1 MDKKTGTIILL
12 IIFLP
17 CDTNTHFLKKL
28 TLISLLSI
36 IVLSQFGY
44 YCFCTLQIYAAKES
58 AKEQILKQIPE
69 NLLTKISMEDY
80 GNAIKWEEEGREFS
94 LMGAMYD
101 VVKIKNEHGKNI
113 LLCINDAK
121 EDEILAAFASVII
134 NNSGTSSGSSGH
146 QTIIK
151 FSIPEWI
158 SECYNYDFLGININT
173 STEYFKYDSS
183 LHSGAKEVNSPPP
196 NFYI

>member
-1 MDKKTGTIILL
+1 
-12 IIFLP
+12 
-17 CDTNTHFLKKL
+17 LKKL

-36 IVLSQFGY
+36 IVLCQFGY

-69 NLLTKISMEDY
+69 NLLTTISIEDY
-80 GNAIKWEEEGREFS
+80 GNAIKWEEEGKEFS

-101 VVKIKNEHGKNI
+101 VVKIKNENGRNM
-113 LLCINDAK
+113 LLCISDAK
-121 EDEILAAFASVII
+121 EDEVLAAFASVVK
-134 NNSGTSSGSSGH
+134 NNSGTSSNSSGH
-146 QTIIK
+146 QTTVK

-158 SECYNYDFLGININT
+158 SECYNYDFSDININT
-173 STEYFKYDSS
+173 STKYFNYDST
-183 LHSGAKEVNSPPP
+183 LHSGVKEVNSPPP

>member
-1 MDKKTGTIILL
+1 
-12 IIFLP
+12 
-17 CDTNTHFLKKL
+17 LKKL

-58 AKEQILKQIPE
+58 AKEQMLKQVPE
-69 NLLTKISMEDY
+69 NLLTKISIQDY
-80 GNAIKWEEEGREFS
+80 GNVIKWEEEGKEFS

-101 VVKIKNEHGKNI
+101 VVKVKNENGNFF

-121 EDEILAAFASVII
+121 EDEILAAIAVVVK
-134 NNSGTSSGSSGH
+134 NNSGSTSNSSEH
-146 QTIIK
+146 QSVVK
-151 FSIPEWI
+151 YSIPEWI
-158 SECYNYDFLGININT
+158 SECYNYNFSGISIITNK
-173 STEYFKYDSS
+173 EYFNYSS
-183 LHSGAKEVNSPPP
+183 TLHSGVIEISSPPP

>member
-1 MDKKTGTIILL
+1 M
-12 IIFLP
+12 
-17 CDTNTHFLKKL
+17 KKL

-58 AKEQILKQIPE
+58 AKEKILKQVPE
-69 NLLTKISMEDY
+69 NLLAKISIQDY
-80 GNAIKWEEEGREFS
+80 GSAIKWEEEGKEFS

-101 VVKIKNEHGKNI
+101 VVKVKNENGNI
-113 LLCINDAK
+113 FLLCINDAK
-121 EDEILAAFASVII
+121 EDEILAAFGTVVK
-134 NNSGTSSGSSGH
+134 NNSGCPSESSGH
-146 QTIIK
+146 QSVVK

-158 SECYNYDFLGININT
+158 SECYNYDLSAISSITNN
-173 STEYFKYDSS
+173 EYFNYSS
-183 LHSGAKEVNSPPP
+183 TLHSGVIEITSPPP